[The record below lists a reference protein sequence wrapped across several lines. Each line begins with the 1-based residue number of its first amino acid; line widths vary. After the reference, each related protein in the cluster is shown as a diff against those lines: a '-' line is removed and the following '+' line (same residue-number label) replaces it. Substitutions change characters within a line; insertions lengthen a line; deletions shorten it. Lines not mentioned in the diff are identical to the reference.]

1 MCAYTTGVWRMY
13 LYCYEDL
20 LLCLYCCEGLWVCLL
35 LFSKTCCWLGIVV
48 KTCCCLGIS
57 VNTCCCLGI
66 VVKTCCCLGIVVKTC
81 CCLGIVV
88 KTCCCLGIV
97 VKTCC
102 GCICATGVQKM
113 CSLPLRTTRS
123 SCPQWR
129 LHASSKPLS
138 MTWTSGRELCPTS
151 WRSQKCFSQF
161 RDSGCTWR
169 QVGIFVD
176 NTR

>member
-1 MCAYTTGVWRMY
+1 MQESMENVLVLLRRFAMCAYTTGVWRMY

-20 LLCLYCCEGLWVCLL
+20 LLCLYCCEDLWVCLL
-35 LFSKTCCWLGIVV
+35 LFLKTCCCLGIIVKTCCCLGIVV

-66 VVKTCCCLGIVVKTC
+66 G
-81 CCLGIVV
+81 
-88 KTCCCLGIV
+88 

-102 GCICATGVQKM
+102 GCMCATGVQRM
-113 CSLPLRTTRS
+113 CSLPLRTTRF

-129 LHASSKPLS
+129 LHASSRPLS
-138 MTWTSGRELCPTS
+138 MMWTSGRELCPTS
-151 WRSQKCFSQF
+151 WRSQKCCSQF
-161 RDSGCTWR
+161 RDNGCTWR

-176 NTR
+176 NNR